1 MARCN
6 LQSPARNLRVAIV
19 LSTALLTSAAFGD
32 QSLELVPFSQD
43 LDFGV
48 IANEDGVCR
57 MNDRGSLIGLAGQ
70 SCLGSGS
77 RAIFNVTG
85 APGRV
90 INISATGGNNG
101 MGVSFEPSI
110 SGSLTKVIAANGSAP
125 LVIAGDLVLQ
135 NAKSGQHAIE
145 YIVCV
150 YYE

>member
-1 MARCN
+1 MFYCN
-6 LQSPARNLRVAIV
+6 LQLSSRNLRVAAV
-19 LSTALLTSAAFGD
+19 LAAALHGNALFANPPLA
-32 QSLELVPFSQD
+32 LVPFSQD

-57 MNDRGSLIGLAGQ
+57 MNDRGNLIGLAGQ

-85 APGRV
+85 EPGSV
-90 INISATGGNNG
+90 INISATGGSNG
-101 MGVSFEPSI
+101 MGVSFEPAV
-110 SGSLTKVIAANGSAP
+110 SGSLTKVIATNGSAL
-125 LVIAGDLVLQ
+125 LVIGGDLVLQ

-145 YIVCV
+145 YIVRV

>member
-1 MARCN
+1 MPCCN
-6 LQSPARNLRVAIV
+6 LQLTRRVLQNI
-19 LSTALLTSAAFGD
+19 ALLVAALSGFASQAE

-85 APGRV
+85 TPGSV

-101 MGVSFEPSI
+101 MGVSFAPSV